1 MRLDTMAATSI
12 SGAAAVALAI
22 TACMALMGGNGLAY
36 VLLFGLFQ
44 AQVAAACTVANEEP
58 DGILGEELVPH
69 GNTVLVPLC
78 LPFPLLPSPH
88 SPTTLALPAS

>member
-1 MRLDTMAATSI
+1 M
-12 SGAAAVALAI
+12 ALAI

-44 AQVAAACTVANEEP
+44 AQVANEEP

>member
-1 MRLDTMAATSI
+1 M
-12 SGAAAVALAI
+12 ALAI

-36 VLLFGLFQ
+36 VILFGLFQ

-58 DGILGEELVPH
+58 DGILGEELVLH
-69 GNTVLVPLC
+69 GNTVLVLLSP
-78 LPFPLLPSPH
+78 PFPLLPSPQ